1 MCRKTV
7 VDVCADAVM
16 LRPSFIEWV
25 NVHGDLTE
33 IAHMMEEL
41 MADLRGNAR
50 KPADSAILPTF
61 APCRGHHGRGVGG
74 TCLGSEMRSQV

>member
-7 VDVCADAVM
+7 MDVCADAVM
-16 LRPSFIEWV
+16 LRTCFIKRV

-41 MADLRGNAR
+41 MPHLRGNGM
-50 KPADSAILPTF
+50 PFS
-61 APCRGHHGRGVGG
+61 H
-74 TCLGSEMRSQV
+74 